1 MEDTQL
7 KSMNGKY
14 VEYFLF
20 IRDTFLV
27 LNTLNNPQE
36 RQYIL
41 NRLTMERV
49 DIFSPFL
56 LLSCL
61 LLCKISV
68 YFSFQPLIESRRA
81 WGEVFKKAYKFWD
94 FYIPLINIGW
104 TQKAFLS
111 TGKCRENVLHKY
123 LETDYYETGYLYFSR
138 VMKISVKS

>member
-1 MEDTQL
+1 
-7 KSMNGKY
+7 MNGKY

-61 LLCKISV
+61 LLCKISPEGIFE
-68 YFSFQPLIESRRA
+68 YR
-81 WGEVFKKAYKFWD
+81 
-94 FYIPLINIGW
+94 
-104 TQKAFLS
+104 
-111 TGKCRENVLHKY
+111 KCRENVLHRY
-123 LETDYYETGYLYFSR
+123 LETEYYETGYLYFLR